1 MAQTYEMMLRTDPFN
16 QILDGIKTIEYRL
29 HDEKRSLLHK
39 GDYICFT
46 EMLNEGIRRVLLVKI
61 QDIVI
66 AESFVSL
73 KQKLSEKG
81 LLDNEKFFPD
91 EMYKYYSISDEIKYG
106 VMGIKIEIID
116 TV

>member
-1 MAQTYEMMLRTDPFN
+1 MAQTFEMMLRTGPFN
-16 QILDGIKTIEYRL
+16 QISDGTKTIEYRL
-29 HDEKRSLLHK
+29 CDEKRSLLNK

-46 EMLNEGIRRVLLVKI
+46 EMTDEDMGRTLLVKI
-61 QDIVI
+61 QDIVTS
-66 AESFVSL
+66 ESFASL
-73 KQKLSEKG
+73 AQKLFKKG
-81 LLDNEKFFPD
+81 FLDNESFFPN

>member
-1 MAQTYEMMLRTDPFN
+1 MAQTFEMMLRTDPFN

-29 HDEKRSLLHK
+29 HDKKRSLLNK

-46 EMLNEGIRRVLLVKI
+46 EMLNEGIGRTLLVRV

-81 LLDNEKFFPD
+81 LLDNESFSPN
-91 EMYKYYSISDEIKYG
+91 EMFKYYSTSDEIKYR